1 MDVNNLSSNW
11 KKLQETLKKQSASSS
26 SKKRKTSD
34 RETQNVTT
42 KKQKIETIETI
53 ERKKSSLKKKRMS
66 EGQEHGGD
74 ESAQEPM
81 VKTISHKSST
91 ATISEQSRT
100 ESKPTKVNE
109 GRSPTLVIPI
119 QYIQPASSDPS
130 SVQK

>member
-42 KKQKIETIETI
+42 KKQKIETI

>member
-11 KKLQETLKKQSASSS
+11 KKLQETLKKQGASSS

-42 KKQKIETIETI
+42 KKQKIETI